1 MVRQSYKQVTN
12 HAHQIENVNTR
23 LEKAKKIAKNKKV
36 FPVYNKEDHF
46 VVRTDDGKG
55 FYIVSPEG
63 CCDKDQQRRDL
74 LQGYCEHRL
83 AVELFK
89 EAQDAASWALPF
101 DDEASDEASF
111 EPEEEPERHLS
122 HQASGRRTV
131 WTS

>member
-1 MVRQSYKQVTN
+1 MRKQYYRQGTN

-23 LEKAKKIAKNKKV
+23 LQSAKKIAKKGKV

-55 FYIVSPEG
+55 FYIVNAEG

-89 EAQDAASWALPF
+89 EAQEADSWVLPM
-101 DDEASDEASF
+101 DDETSF
-111 EPEEEPERHLS
+111 EPEEEPQQHLS
-122 HQASGRRTV
+122 HQASGRRTA